1 MAKIGLLTLGVPGH
15 WNPASCLAHT
25 LQSKGHAVTAFQ
37 LTYYEELVRRSGVDY
52 CPIGEQVYPRSRME
66 QIYAHLGTLQ
76 GGALLRYTIS
86 IFTER
91 SQMYLVEAPE
101 LLRLAGI
108 ELVLVDQF
116 EPAGACVAEKL
127 GIPFV
132 TLSNALV
139 AGEETSIPPLFT
151 TWPYSTNF
159 AAKVRNQMAYRLVAR
174 LTRPWLDSL
183 NAKRREWKL
192 REYRTLWDAS
202 SRTAQL
208 SQQPAC
214 FDFPRLQ
221 LHPQFHYT
229 GPWHDRR
236 VRPDVPFPYE
246 KLTGRRLIYASMG
259 TLQNRVREVFR
270 EIAEACSGIDAQLVI
285 SLGDG
290 SSPDQLGPLPGNP
303 IVVQMAPQLEL
314 LDRASLVITHAGL
327 NTVLESLSCGVPMV
341 AIPVGNDQPGV
352 AARLKWLGA
361 GEFLLLK
368 QLQAA
373 KLRPLLNKVLDEP
386 QYRQRAQEVK
396 TEIQKADGVRRA
408 VELIEGVLN

>member
-1 MAKIGLLTLGVPGH
+1 
-15 WNPASCLAHT
+15 
-25 LQSKGHAVTAFQ
+25 
-37 LTYYEELVRRSGVDY
+37 
-52 CPIGEQVYPRSRME
+52 
-66 QIYAHLGTLQ
+66 
-76 GGALLRYTIS
+76 
-86 IFTER
+86 
-91 SQMYLVEAPE
+91 
-101 LLRLAGI
+101 
-108 ELVLVDQF
+108 
-116 EPAGACVAEKL
+116 
-127 GIPFV
+127 
-132 TLSNALV
+132 
-139 AGEETSIPPLFT
+139 
-151 TWPYSTNF
+151 
-159 AAKVRNQMAYRLVAR
+159 MAYRLVAR

-202 SRTAQL
+202 SPTAHL
-208 SQQPAC
+208 SQQAAF

-221 LHPQFHYT
+221 LPPQFHYT

-259 TLQNRVREVFR
+259 TLQNRVREVFG

-285 SLGDG
+285 SLGGG
-290 SSPDQLGPLPGNP
+290 SSPDQLVPLPGNP

-368 QLQAA
+368 QLRAA